1 MSVCL
6 RLFFNTP
13 PPGKKKKK
21 MGWKVKTRRLLCLQP
36 DVLYSTPSDGTH
48 RNEMEFSVSILN
60 SG

>member
-1 MSVCL
+1 
-6 RLFFNTP
+6 
-13 PPGKKKKK
+13 